1 MSEDSV
7 RLELAS
13 LWRRAGCVCLCL
25 FYCRVVELMNAR
37 NRFGDCGFSGRI
49 VWGRKRKSLSGHDGA
64 DGVK

>member
-7 RLELAS
+7 GLELSS
-13 LWRRAGCVCLCL
+13 LWRRACVF

-37 NRFGDCGFSGRI
+37 NRFGDCGFSRRI
-49 VWGRKRKSLSGHDGA
+49 VWGRKRKNLSGHDGA